1 MMLLVLLAI
10 FPLATYLAKDTR
22 EGRGWRWHVAE

>member
-10 FPLATYLAKDTR
+10 FPLATYFAKDTR
-22 EGRGWRWHVAE
+22 ESRGWRWHVAE